1 MLSVIKNRK
10 ELEKIVEAN
19 KEKML
24 PRTIGAKTD
33 RKFILVCGGTGHP
46 SQECVDVAEAINR
59 EIQKDKGLS
68 KKVEVIKTG
77 NNAMCELETLVMIYP
92 DGVLYTEILP
102 GDAVEI
108 VESHLKKGKTVEELV
123 YHDPNSNKP
132 ILKMK
137 DIPFFGKQEIFARN
151 YAGLIDPEQ
160 IEEYIAVGGY
170 DGLLKAVST
179 MKPEDVV
186 KSVMDSGLRGRGGGG
201 FPSGLKW
208 QIASNAKSV
217 NGKKY
222 VVCNAD
228 EGDPGAFMDRSQLE
242 DAPHTV
248 IEGMALAGFAI
259 GASKGY
265 IYCRAEYPLAI
276 DRLDIAIQQARSCGL
291 LGTGI
296 GNSTFEFDIEIRMGA
311 GAFVCGEETALIN
324 SIHGLRGEP
333 WPKPPFPAQKGVWES
348 PTLVNNVETFGNIP
362 PIIRLGSDKLNA
374 IGTEKSKGTK
384 IFALAGAV
392 KNVGL
397 IEVPMGITLGEIV
410 FDIGGGILGDKEFKA
425 AQIGG
430 PSGGC
435 LPKSMLNVSI
445 DYESLK
451 QAGAMM
457 GSGGLIVMS
466 EDTCMVDLAKFFMEF
481 IQDESCGKCPPCRIG
496 TKQMLDI
503 LNRISNGQGKE
514 GDIEEL
520 ISLGEDIRVT
530 AICGLG
536 QTAPNP
542 VLSTIKNFRE
552 EYEAHIKDKK
562 CPAGV
567 CAELVYAPCQNACPA
582 GVNVPAFVAL
592 TSEKRYEEA
601 LISHLDRN
609 PFPIACGLTC
619 THPCET
625 KCRRDTLD
633 APLAIREVKRYM
645 TEKGGKQGVYPMPSI
660 MKRPASQQKN
670 IAIIGGGP
678 AGLTAA
684 FFLKRLGH
692 DVTIFEGQ
700 EKLGGMMMYGI
711 PEYRYPKAMLNNE
724 IDNILKMGVNCKLST
739 QVGKDIAMDQIKA
752 EHDAVIITIG
762 GWKSKLLGMANEDA
776 EGIIGGTDFLW
787 MVAHE
792 DLNKIK
798 GNIVVIGGGS
808 TAVDVA
814 RTALRLGADK
824 VTLAY
829 RRTIDEMPAEEEE
842 ISELIEEGIN
852 PVELTDIDEI
862 IVEDGKV
869 KAIRCR
875 KQSLGGFDS
884 SGRKRPTPMDGEES
898 VVEYPCDYLVPAISQ
913 NIDLSFAETLDKN
926 RNGSIKADKVTMQ
939 TSDPKVFAAGDV
951 LGLANLA
958 VAIGQ
963 GEEVSVSIEKILNPG
978 AIRNFSW
985 RKPVSPDVFFD
996 SDIDPVE
1003 GERVEVE
1010 YSAAEDRIKNFL
1022 LVNRG
1027 VNWEDKI
1034 QAEVQRCLRCDFREC
1049 EV

>member
-1 MLSVIKNRK
+1 MSMIKSLID
-10 ELEKIVEAN
+10 LEKIVEKN
-19 KEKML
+19 SEKML
-24 PRTIGAKTD
+24 PRKIGAKTD

-46 SQECVDVAEAINR
+46 SADCENVAEAIIAEVNKDR
-59 EIQKDKGLS
+59 ELS
-68 KKVEVIKTG
+68 KKVEVVKTG
-77 NNAMCELETLVMIYP
+77 NNVMCELEPLVIIYP
-92 DGVLYTEILP
+92 DGVLYTKIKPENASQIVVNHLKN
-102 GDAVEI
+102 GEI
-108 VESHLKKGKTVEELV
+108 VEPLV
-123 YHDPNSNKP
+123 YHDPNSNRP
-132 ILKMK
+132 ILEMN
-137 DIPFFGKQEIFARN
+137 DIPFFGKQEIFARD
-151 YAGLIDPEQ
+151 YAGLINPEE
-160 IEEYIAVGGY
+160 IDEYIAIGGY
-170 DGLLKAVST
+170 KGLLKAITS
-179 MKPEDVV
+179 MKPENVV
-186 KSVMDSGLRGRGGGG
+186 SSIMDSGLRGRGGGG
-201 FPSGLKW
+201 FPTGLKW
-208 QIASNAKSV
+208 QITANSKSE

-242 DAPHTV
+242 DLPHTV
-248 IEGMALAGFAI
+248 LEGMALAAFAV
-259 GASKGY
+259 GAKKGY

-276 DRLDIAIQQARSCGL
+276 DRVDLAIRQARAYGL
-291 LGTGI
+291 LGDNI
-296 GNSTFEFDIEIRMGA
+296 GNSNFDFDIEIRMGA

-324 SIHGLRGEP
+324 SIQGMRGEP
-333 WPKPPFPAQKGVWES
+333 WPKPPFPAQKGVWDS

-362 PIIRLGSDKLNA
+362 RIIRLGADKLNT

-397 IEVPMGITLGEIV
+397 IEVPMGITLGEII
-410 FDIGGGILGDKEFKA
+410 FDIGGGVIDAKDFKA

-435 LPKSMLNVSI
+435 LPKNMLNVSI

-503 LNRISNGQGKE
+503 LNRISRGQGKE

-520 ISLGEDIRVT
+520 ISLGEDIKVT

-542 VLSTIKNFRE
+542 VLSTIKNFRA
-552 EYEAHIKDKK
+552 EYEAHIRDKK

-633 APLAIREVKRYM
+633 APLAIREVKRFM
-645 TEKGGKQGVYPMPSI
+645 TEKGGKQGVYPMPPV
-660 MKRPASQQKN
+660 MTRPANQQKN

-692 DVTIFEGQ
+692 DVTIYEGQ

-711 PEYRYPKAMLNNE
+711 PEYRYPKALLNNE
-724 IDNILKMGVNCKLST
+724 INNIIKMGVNCKLST
-739 QVGKDIAMDQIKA
+739 QVGKDITMDQIKNG
-752 EHDAVIITIG
+752 HDAVVITVG
-762 GWKSKLLGMANEDA
+762 GWKSKKLNIANEEA

-787 MVAHE
+787 MVAHG
-792 DLNKIK
+792 DLKKIE
-798 GNIVVIGGGS
+798 GNIVIIGGGS

-814 RTALRLGADK
+814 RTALRLGAEK
-824 VTLAY
+824 ITLAY

-862 IVEDGKV
+862 IISDGKV

-875 KQSLGGFDS
+875 KQSLGGYDA
-884 SGRKRPTPMDGEES
+884 SGRKSPSPMDGEES
-898 VVEYPCDYLVPAISQ
+898 IALYECDYLIPSISQ
-913 NIDLSFAETLDKN
+913 VIDFSFAEGLEKN
-926 RNGSIKADKVTMQ
+926 RNGSIKADEETLQ

-963 GEEVSVSIEKILNPG
+963 GEKVSVSIEKILNPG
-978 AIRNFSW
+978 IMKNFSW
-985 RKPVSPDVFFD
+985 RNPVSPDVYFN
-996 SDIDPVE
+996 SEVDPVE
-1003 GERVEVE
+1003 SERVEVE

-1034 QAEVQRCLRCDFREC
+1034 LNEVKRCLRCDYQES